1 MEMTASGM
9 EKFAHLVDKLHRSV
23 ALCESLRQEKAR
35 LEDELR
41 KVQLGMAAEAAEKEK
56 LRSQV
61 EALLKDRELV
71 RLKVETMMDTITML
85 EIEADSAKR

>member
-23 ALCESLRQEKAR
+23 ALCESLRQEKVR

-41 KVQLGMAAEAAEKEK
+41 KAQLDLTVEAAEKER

-85 EIEADSAKR
+85 EIEAESAKR

>member
-1 MEMTASGM
+1 MTASGM
-9 EKFAHLVDKLHRSV
+9 EKFAHLVDKIHRSA

-35 LEDELR
+35 LEDEMK
-41 KVQLGMAAEAAEKEK
+41 KVQLDLAAEAAEKER